1 MGWRRQGAAAKWID
15 GEAFKRD
22 RLEREPLEERAG
34 AATLRMGQGPR
45 EMMGREKGLQITDGW
60 TQRLE
65 GKRGTDGQA
74 IERVRRREGS
84 ERN

>member
-1 MGWRRQGAAAKWID
+1 
-15 GEAFKRD
+15 
-22 RLEREPLEERAG
+22 
-34 AATLRMGQGPR
+34 MGQGPR

-84 ERN
+84 GHN